1 MKAAGLE
8 VVEVAHPGRVG
19 QRDGEEKLTMYHFFV
34 SPDQIG
40 KDQIEIIGTD
50 VNHIR
55 NVLRMAPGEEI
66 TVSTGSDEQEYR
78 CAIRTLEEDRIVADI
93 RWCEAAG
100 RELPAKLYLF
110 QGLPKADKMEFII
123 QKAVELGVHQIIPVS
138 TKRAVV
144 KLDAKKE
151 ASKLKRWNAI
161 AESAAKQ
168 SKRQIIPEVSPV
180 MSFKEAAA
188 FAEALDHRLIP
199 YERAEGMA
207 YTRACL
213 QAVRPG
219 DSVGIFI
226 GPEGGFEQEEIELAR
241 SHGIQAITLG
251 KRILRTETAGSGAG
265 LRADVPAGGIIME
278 AYLDNS
284 ATTRCSDGVCEIV
297 MKTMK
302 TDFGNPS
309 SRHMKGV
316 EAERYLRPMPAR
328 VASTLKV
335 KEKEIYFTSGGTESN
350 NWAVIGGAMANRRA
364 GKHLITTAVEHA
376 AVIRPMLYLEEQ
388 GFRVT
393 YLPVD
398 EKGTS
403 AWIICAGALQRY
415 DSGFDYVCQ
424 Q

>member
-1 MKAAGLE
+1 
-8 VVEVAHPGRVG
+8 
-19 QRDGEEKLTMYHFFV
+19 MYHFFV

-226 GPEGGFEQEEIELAR
+226 GPEGGFEQEEIELAKR
-241 SHGIQAITLG
+241 HGIQAITLG
-251 KRILRTETAGSGAG
+251 KRILRTETAG
-265 LRADVPAGGIIME
+265 
-278 AYLDNS
+278 
-284 ATTRCSDGVCEIV
+284 
-297 MKTMK
+297 
-302 TDFGNPS
+302 
-309 SRHMKGV
+309 
-316 EAERYLRPMPAR
+316 
-328 VASTLKV
+328 
-335 KEKEIYFTSGGTESN
+335 
-350 NWAVIGGAMANRRA
+350 MA
-364 GKHLITTAVEHA
+364 LVS
-376 AVIRPMLYLEEQ
+376 VLMFQLEE
-388 GFRVT
+388 
-393 YLPVD
+393 
-398 EKGTS
+398 
-403 AWIICAGALQRY
+403 
-415 DSGFDYVCQ
+415 
-424 Q
+424 